1 MKERFHNILS
11 WFAFGSLLLG
21 ALLWGSVLTN
31 QYLNPDPKRLV
42 TLTCWEDAGKGG
54 LGKERLEEIA
64 ALSEENK
71 EELWRMFAESKGLA
85 LSDLDDWGAIIPET
99 PCSKKDPYGP
109 AKLMKF
115 KGTMFFIS
123 GRSAGRSWDE
133 EYARQIPDYNPLGW
147 REAEGRMEYGTILLI
162 VWGVSVTL
170 NYLLFG
176 VFRFLPWKR
185 GDSPE
190 G

>member
-11 WFAFGSLLLG
+11 WFALGSLLIG

-31 QYLNPDPKRLV
+31 WYLNPEPKNLV
-42 TLTCWEDAGKGG
+42 TLTCWEDEKR
-54 LGKERLEEIA
+54 ERLEEIA
-64 ALSEENK
+64 ALSEEK
-71 EELWRMFAESKGLA
+71 REKLWRMFAESKGLA
-85 LSDLDDWGAIIPET
+85 LSDLDDWSEIIPET
-99 PCSKKDPYGP
+99 PCSKKDSFGP

-123 GRSAGRSWDE
+123 GRSGGRSWDE
-133 EYARQIPDYNPLGW
+133 EYARQIPDYNPLKW
-147 REAEGRMEYGTILLI
+147 RQREGRIEYGTILLI

-176 VFRFLPWKR
+176 VFRFLPWR
-185 GDSPE
+185 RPE
-190 G
+190 SLED

>member
-21 ALLWGSVLTN
+21 VSLWGSVLTN
-31 QYLNPDPKRLV
+31 QYLNPEPKL
-42 TLTCWEDAGKGG
+42 LGILACWEDERKDV

-64 ALSEENK
+64 ALSEEK
-71 EELWRMFAESKGLA
+71 REKLWGRFAESQGLA
-85 LSDLDDWGAIIPET
+85 LSDLDDWSAIIPET
-99 PCSKKDPYGP
+99 PCSKNDPFGP

-115 KGTMFFIS
+115 KGTLFFIS
-123 GRSAGRSWDE
+123 GRSTGRSWDE

-147 REAEGRMEYGTILLI
+147 REAEERIEYGTILLI
-162 VWGVSVTL
+162 VWGVSITL

-176 VFRFLPWKR
+176 VFRFLPWTRPK
-185 GDSPE
+185 SLE
-190 G
+190 E